1 MLALPVPVVL
11 AVLIGLAFGGSLVGW
26 DSLKLRWW
34 KLGAAS
40 LGVQL
45 VLFDPPV
52 NQQPWAIAWGPWLFA
67 MCLIAVA
74 LVLLRNATA
83 TPLARAPLWLAAVG
97 VSLNLLVIGAN
108 GGYMPRSTE
117 ASVAVGHPIETIVDG
132 QRLTNVGVLSN
143 ATRLP
148 WLGDV
153 LPEPNWL
160 PLSNVLSIGDLLL
173 AGGLAWWALRLTTSV
188 ARSVGPTRARRV
200 PA

>member
-1 MLALPVPVVL
+1 MLALAIPVVL

-26 DSLKLRWW
+26 DSLRLHWW

-52 NQQPWAIAWGPWLFA
+52 NEQPWAIAWGPWLFA
-67 MCLIAVA
+67 MCLIGVG
-74 LVLLRNATA
+74 LVLLRNASA
-83 TPLARAPLWLAAVG
+83 TPLARAALSLAALGVG
-97 VSLNLLVIGAN
+97 LNLLVIGAN

-117 ASVAVGHPIETIVDG
+117 ASVAVGRPIETIIDG
-132 QRLTNVGVLSN
+132 QRFTNVGVLSD

-148 WLGDV
+148 WLADV
-153 LPEPNWL
+153 VAEPGWL

-173 AGGLAWWALRLTTSV
+173 AGGLSWWALRLTTSV
-188 ARSVGPTRARRV
+188 ARSVGPTRARRL
-200 PA
+200 AE